1 MEDFE
6 LMRKLK
12 SLGKIYLLPTPVI
25 TSPRRWLKQGILQ
38 TTILNQIIVIAYL
51 LGVSPNRICNWYRQK
66 RS

>member
-1 MEDFE
+1 
-6 LMRKLK
+6 
-12 SLGKIYLLPTPVI
+12 YLLPTPVI
-25 TSPRRWLKQGILQ
+25 TSPRRWLKKGILQ